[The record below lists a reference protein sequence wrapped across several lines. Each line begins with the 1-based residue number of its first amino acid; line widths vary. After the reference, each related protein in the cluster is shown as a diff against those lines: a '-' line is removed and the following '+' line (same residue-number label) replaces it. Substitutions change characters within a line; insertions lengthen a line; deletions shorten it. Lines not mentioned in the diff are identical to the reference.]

1 MNNMNL
7 NILKNSKEILDIGI
21 DKIELNNKDILN
33 NVLFAM
39 SYYYDISKDIRCIVA
54 IEEICKNI
62 NVDIN
67 IRIFL
72 YWQLVRISFLNKEIL
87 NNINIKEIYDS
98 ILDTIN
104 KISSL
109 KDISEIKVKS
119 KNKQIAVFIT
129 NQFLSYEHSPTK
141 VLLSMVKSINDK
153 FKEIDKIYIFNS
165 TEMPKT
171 SPCSYYKP
179 SVFNHINISDEYFYY
194 LMKLASIDRCE
205 VSYFDDID
213 ETNSLKKIDSILE
226 EIYNLNPNFI
236 ISIGG
241 SNILADMCNNFTD
254 VYTYGTTRDTPIAKT
269 KYLVKSLNT
278 TKIKETLINDKQS
291 IIEIPQGFFG
301 LEDKYEESYTREE
314 FEIPKDL
321 FLISI
326 VGNRLE
332 EELSDKF
339 IDICK
344 DILTKNK
351 NTGIVFIG
359 EYKKEH
365 LKTKFPKDAYNRLY
379 TIGFKKNLIS
389 AISLSDMFLNPKR
402 TGGGYGGLAAI
413 SCNIPV
419 ISINTGDVSEL
430 LSDEFKVSS
439 YSEMLDLVN
448 SIIGNNDLYISM
460 CDKTKT
466 LSSKYEGRDWDLLI
480 NYILKK

>member
-1 MNNMNL
+1 MNNVNL
-7 NILKNSKEILDIGI
+7 NILKISKEILDTGI

-33 NVLFAM
+33 NILFSI
-39 SYYYDISKDIRCIVA
+39 SYHYDINKDIRCIVA
-54 IEEICKNI
+54 FEKICKNI

-72 YWQLVRISFLNKEIL
+72 YWQFVRISFLNKEIL
-87 NNINIKEIYDS
+87 KSINIKEIYDS
-98 ILDTIN
+98 ILDTVN
-104 KISSL
+104 QSSAL
-109 KDISEIKVKS
+109 KEISEIKE

-141 VLLSMVKSINDK
+141 ILLSMIKSINDK
-153 FKEIDKIYIFNS
+153 FSEIHEIYIFNS
-165 TEMPKT
+165 TEMPKI

-205 VSYFDDID
+205 VNYFDDID
-213 ETNSLKKIDSILE
+213 ETNSLKKIDNMLE
-226 EIYNLNPNFI
+226 EIYTLKPNFI

-278 TKIKETLINDKQS
+278 TKIKEILINDKQS

-301 LEDKYEESYTREE
+301 LEDKYDESYIREQ

-344 DILTKNK
+344 AILTKNK
-351 NTGIVFIG
+351 NTGMVFIG
-359 EYKKEH
+359 EYNKEC
-365 LKTKFPKDAYNRLY
+365 LKTKLPKDVYNRLY
-379 TIGFKKNLIS
+379 TIGFKNNLIS
-389 AISLSDMFLNPKR
+389 AIALSDMFLNPKR
-402 TGGGYGGLAAI
+402 TGGGYSGLAAI
-413 SCNIPV
+413 LCNIPV

-439 YSEMLDLVN
+439 YSEMFDLVN
-448 SIIGNNDLYISM
+448 SIIENNDLYIRM
-460 CDKTKT
+460 CDKIKI
-466 LSSKYEGRDWDLLI
+466 LSNKYEGKDWDLLI
-480 NYILKK
+480 NYILQK

>member
-1 MNNMNL
+1 MNL
-7 NILKNSKEILDIGI
+7 NILKNSKEILGIGI
-21 DKIELNNKDILN
+21 EKIELDNKDTLN

-54 IEEICKNI
+54 FEKICKNI

-87 NNINIKEIYDS
+87 KSINIKEIYDS
-98 ILDTIN
+98 ILDTVN
-104 KISSL
+104 QSSAL
-109 KDISEIKVKS
+109 KEISEIKE

-141 VLLSMVKSINDK
+141 ILLSMIKSINDK
-153 FKEIDKIYIFNS
+153 FSEIDEIYIFNS
-165 TEMPKT
+165 TEMPKI

-179 SVFNHINISDEYFYY
+179 LVFNHINISDEYFYY

-205 VSYFDDID
+205 VNYFDDID
-213 ETNSLKKIDSILE
+213 ETNSLKKIDSMLE
-226 EIYNLNPNFI
+226 EIYNLKPNFI

-254 VYTYGTTRDTPIAKT
+254 VYTYGTTRDIPIAKS

-278 TKIKETLINDKQS
+278 TKIKEILINDKQS
-291 IIEIPQGFFG
+291 IIEMPQGFFG
-301 LEDKYEESYTREE
+301 LEDKYDELYTREE

-359 EYKKEH
+359 EYKKEW
-365 LKTKFPKDAYNRLY
+365 LKNKLPRDVYNRLY
-379 TIGFKKNLIS
+379 TIGFKNNLIS
-389 AISLSDMFLNPKR
+389 AITLSNMFLNPKR
-402 TGGGYGGLAAI
+402 TGGGYSGLAAI

-448 SIIGNNDLYISM
+448 SIIENNDLYISM

-466 LSSKYEGRDWDLLI
+466 LSNKYEGRDWDLLI
-480 NYILKK
+480 NYILQK

>member
-7 NILKNSKEILDIGI
+7 NILKISKEILDTGI
-21 DKIELNNKDILN
+21 DKIELDNKDTLN
-33 NVLFAM
+33 NILFAI
-39 SYYYDISKDIRCIVA
+39 SYYYDISKDIRCVVNF
-54 IEEICKNI
+54 EKICKNI

-87 NNINIKEIYDS
+87 NSINIKEIYDS
-98 ILDTIN
+98 ILDTVN
-104 KISSL
+104 QSSDL
-109 KDISEIKVKS
+109 KDISEIKS

-141 VLLSMVKSINDK
+141 ILLSMIKSINDK
-153 FKEIDKIYIFNS
+153 FKEIDEIYIFNS
-165 TEMPKT
+165 TEMPKI

-213 ETNSLKKIDSILE
+213 ETNSLKKIGGMLE
-226 EIYNLNPNFI
+226 EIYTLKPNFI

-241 SNILADMCNNFTD
+241 SNILADMCNNFAD

-278 TKIKETLINDKQS
+278 REIKEILINDKQS
-291 IIEIPQGFFG
+291 IIEVPQGFFG
-301 LEDKYEESYTREE
+301 LEDKYDESYTREE

-332 EELSDKF
+332 EELSDEF

-351 NTGIVFIG
+351 DTGIVFIG
-359 EYKKEH
+359 GYNKEC
-365 LKTKFPKDAYNRLY
+365 LKNKLPKDIYNRVY
-379 TIGFKKNLIS
+379 TIGFKNNLIS
-389 AISLSDMFLNPKR
+389 AIALSDIFLNPKR

-439 YSEMLDLVN
+439 YSEMFDLVN
-448 SIIGNNDLYISM
+448 SIIENNDLYINM
-460 CDKTKT
+460 CDKTKI
-466 LSSKYEGRDWDLLI
+466 LSNEYEGKDWDLLI
-480 NYILKK
+480 SYILQK